1 MYASKSLTLLPFPFS
16 SFTKKSGMS
25 VICPAD
31 VISFDLGAKQGQKP
45 IGDTR

>member
-16 SFTKKSGMS
+16 SFAKKSGTS

-31 VISFDLGAKQGQKP
+31 VISFDLGAKQDQEP